1 MTTFRNILT
10 SDHSSEEKNKFTEFY
25 NSCALFK
32 KLVDNDSSLTAE
44 ELDEIKSD
52 FSRIFPD
59 SNFEEFL
66 TEFNIN
72 SQDDVC
78 FDEKIYCTRSKKSI
92 VPQIYSALNKKQT
105 SNFNM
110 QEFLRESIAN
120 NQTYYLNFDPDP
132 DFDMENEDDYQ
143 ERNKQM
149 ILADQA
155 LKSIG
160 TIALCL
166 NKQRKDIPYTLMD
179 VKAENFIN

>member
-1 MTTFRNILT
+1 MGTFRNMLT
-10 SDHSSEEKNKFTEFY
+10 SDQSSEEKTKFTEFY
-25 NSCALFK
+25 QSCALFK
-32 KLVDNDSSLTAE
+32 KLVDDSSSLTAD
-44 ELDEIKSD
+44 ELEEIKTD
-52 FSRIFPD
+52 FLRDYPD

-66 TEFNIN
+66 AEFGIN
-72 SQDDVC
+72 LQNDVC
-78 FDEKIYCTRSKKSI
+78 FDEKIYCTRSKKTI
-92 VPQIYSALNKKQT
+92 VPQIYNALNKKQT